1 MARAH
6 VLLEDYQT
14 IVHALKVNSPRYSKS
29 PFKATWESEETV
41 EDVGCSVQ
49 ISSIAFGIAT
59 AECAGKWNSLCSTP
73 QIEHKVSFLLSC
85 TVHQRTVKAFPV

>member
-49 ISSIAFGIAT
+49 INSIAFGIAT
-59 AECAGKWNSLCSTP
+59 SGVCREVEQPMLDTANRAQGIVPVVMYSAPKNS
-73 QIEHKVSFLLSC
+73 
-85 TVHQRTVKAFPV
+85 KAFPV